1 MTTVLKVF
9 LLIILALSFNA
20 LGQKTNGTLPK
31 DAKNPTVEC
40 ASALCEVERTEREY
54 NEVFLAP
61 TADLFDKLHT
71 DDFYTTSENP
81 ARITVKASILYYLKN
96 VGMRPGTLSSVNT
109 SDLKVRVYGTTA
121 VATGIWKTTAI
132 STNNNEVN
140 KTERFT
146 RVWVKEN
153 DRWRLAASHYSTGIE
168 PPTQQ

>member
-1 MTTVLKVF
+1 MKTASKFFLFVVF
-9 LLIILALSFNA
+9 VFSLNA
-20 LGQKTNGTLPK
+20 FGQKTNGTVSK
-31 DAKNPTVEC
+31 DAKNTPVEC
-40 ASALCEVERTEREY
+40 DTALCEVERTEREY
-54 NEVFLAP
+54 NEVFLVPNAES
-61 TADLFDKLHT
+61 FDKFHT

-146 RVWVKEN
+146 RIWIKEK
-153 DRWRLAASHYSTGIE
+153 DRWRLAASHYSATVE
-168 PPTQQ
+168 PPVKL

>member
-1 MTTVLKVF
+1 MKTVSKFF
-9 LLIILALSFNA
+9 LLIVFVFSLNA
-20 LGQKTNGTLPK
+20 FGQKIGDAPPK
-31 DAKNPTVEC
+31 EPKNPVVEC
-40 ASALCEVERTEREY
+40 TTALCEVERTEREY
-54 NEVFLAP
+54 NEVFLMPNAE
-61 TADLFDKLHT
+61 TFDKFHT

-81 ARITVKASILYYLKN
+81 ARITLKTSILYYLKN

-146 RVWVKEN
+146 RVWVKEK
-153 DRWRLAASHYSTGIE
+153 DRWRLAASHYSTGFE
-168 PPTQQ
+168 PPVQQ